1 MNVPSSFAASFG
13 FDRCDVRLDNWRQ
26 APWNVWSFRNV
37 RELVPSAS
45 FVSASS
51 SPDKALGDPHG
62 LLAEP
67 VEIVGRRESIAQLLA
82 RTCTD
87 ALVVMR
93 NGRVVADFYARHMSP
108 GDRHIVFSVSKSVTA
123 ILAGI
128 VEGDGRLD
136 PEAPVTAYVP
146 EVAGSAYGDATV
158 RHLLDMRVSL
168 DFEESY
174 LDTTGGYGRY
184 RRAVL
189 WNPPLAGEPA
199 PTMLGFLR
207 TLSKGAGDHGGA
219 FCYRSP
225 NSDLL
230 GLVVERAA
238 GRRYVELATE
248 RLWKPLGAG
257 LDAEIT
263 VDAIGTARAA
273 GGISMT
279 AHDLARIGEMMR
291 RGGLSATG
299 QRIVPEAW
307 VDDTVRTGGSREA
320 WQAADQAWLPQG
332 RYRNQWYQTGHPGGA
347 FAGIGVHG
355 QWLYV
360 DPSAGTVIAKLSS
373 QPDPVDEAS
382 DRLCLALFEAISGIV
397 SS

>member
-1 MNVPSSFAASFG
+1 MKASVSFAAGHG
-13 FDRCDVRLDNWRQ
+13 FDRSDVRLDNWRQ

-37 RELVPSAS
+37 RELVPSAIIA
-45 FVSASS
+45 SASPL
-51 SPDKALGDPHG
+51 PDRALGDPLG
-62 LLAEP
+62 LLVEP
-67 VEIVGRRESIAQLLA
+67 VEIAGRREPAAEVLA
-82 RTCTD
+82 RTSTD

-93 NGRVVADFYARHMSP
+93 NGRVVADFYRPHMSL
-108 GDRHIVFSVSKSVTA
+108 GDRHIVFSISKSVTA
-123 ILAGI
+123 ILAGV

-136 PEAPVTAYVP
+136 PDVPVTSYVP
-146 EVAGSAYGDATV
+146 EMAGSAYGDATV

-174 LDTTGGYGRY
+174 LDRTGGYARY

-189 WNPPLAGEPA
+189 WNPPLPGEPA
-199 PTMLGFLR
+199 STMLGFLR
-207 TLSKGAGDHGGA
+207 SLCKGTSDHGGA

-230 GLVVERAA
+230 GLIVERAA
-238 GRRYVELATE
+238 GQRYVDLAAE
-248 RLWKPLGAG
+248 RFWKPLGAG
-257 LDAEIT
+257 QDAEIT
-263 VDAIGTARAA
+263 VDATGAARAA

-279 AHDLARIGEMMR
+279 VLDLARIGEMMR

-307 VDDTVRTGGSREA
+307 VDDTVRTGGSRTA
-320 WQAADQAWLPQG
+320 WQEAGQAWLPHG
-332 RYRNQWYQTGHPGGA
+332 RYRNQWYQTGHAGGA
-347 FAGIGVHG
+347 FAAIGVHG

-373 QPDPVDEAS
+373 QPEPADEAS
-382 DRLCLALFEAISGIV
+382 DRLCLALFEAISRLV
-397 SS
+397 